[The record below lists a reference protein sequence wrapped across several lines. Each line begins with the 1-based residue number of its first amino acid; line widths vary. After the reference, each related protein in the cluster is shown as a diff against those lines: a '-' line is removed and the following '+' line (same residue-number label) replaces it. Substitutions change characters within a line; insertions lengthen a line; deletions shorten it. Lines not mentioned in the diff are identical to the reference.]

1 MLILPDERNFVRDEI
16 ITQSPGFLSDLEIDR
31 WINEGYRNYCH
42 RLMKADQG
50 YFEQTKYLDLTANTE
65 TIALPTIFQNLR
77 PLIQSIRVER
87 VLPTGTVPLRFRK
100 RFDEVN
106 PIASSVTGFAYF
118 PTYNL
123 RGGSLVLEPPPSS
136 SEVGGA
142 STGGLLLYYVAEPP
156 KLESALCWAN
166 AGVSTLFLNNISPT
180 SDPRANYYNGASV
193 YIYSGTGAG
202 QIGIVSAYTGFVG
215 VANANNFKC
224 TMTTPWT
231 TNPDTTSTY
240 CILAHSDFPESFDDL
255 PRLYAVKKAFL
266 KERSRGIEMSYD
278 GGALKEKEKDF
289 IDLLSKRTK
298 ARKFIQAWNPE
309 L

>member
-1 MLILPDERNFVRDEI
+1 MIFLPDDRAFVRDEI
-16 ITQSPGFLSDLEIDR
+16 VTQNPGFLSDLEIDR

-50 YFEQTKYLDLTANTE
+50 YFEQTEYLNLTANVE
-65 TIALPTIFQNLR
+65 TITLPSIFANL
-77 PLIQSIRVER
+77 QSMIRSTRVER

-106 PIASSVTGFAYF
+106 PISSSVTGFAYF
-118 PTYNL
+118 PTYNF
-123 RGGSLVLEPPPSS
+123 RGGNLVLEPPPSS

-166 AGVSTLFLNNISPT
+166 AGAQTLFLNNTSPT
-180 SDPRANYYNGASV
+180 SDPRANYYNGAMV

-202 QIGIVSAYTGFVG
+202 QMNTITAYTGFVG
-215 VANANNFKC
+215 VSNANNYKC
-224 TMTTPWT
+224 TMKSAWG
-231 TNPDTTSTY
+231 TNPDTTSVY
-240 CILAHSDFPESFDDL
+240 CILASTDFPESFDDL

-266 KERSRGIEMSYD
+266 KERSRGQEVSYD
-278 GGALKEKEKDF
+278 SSALKEKEKDF
-289 IDLLSKRTK
+289 IDLLSERTT
-298 ARKFIQAWNPE
+298 ARKFIQPFNPE